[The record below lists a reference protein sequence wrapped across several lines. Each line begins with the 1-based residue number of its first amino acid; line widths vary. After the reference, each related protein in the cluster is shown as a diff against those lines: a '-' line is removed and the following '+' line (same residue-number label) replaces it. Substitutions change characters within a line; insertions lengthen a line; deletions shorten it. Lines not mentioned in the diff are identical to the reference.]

1 MLNLVGG
8 AIDVNVQ
15 SLLTRVIVW
24 AEARSDVSAVALAG
38 SHAHGRARPDSDIDL
53 LILADSPEPLRTA
66 TWLGVFGD
74 VLGVSTEQWGILTA
88 HRVRYS
94 EHNEVEVG
102 VAPSSW
108 GDIPVD
114 AGTYRVVVDGIV
126 IVHDP
131 RGVLQRVITEVKARE
146 SNRS

>member
-1 MLNLVGG
+1 MLNLAGG
-8 AIDVNVQ
+8 EIDVSVG
-15 SLLTRVIVW
+15 SLLRRVTVW
-24 AEARSDVSAVALAG
+24 AEAQDDVSAVALVG
-38 SHAHGRARPDSDIDL
+38 SYAHGRARPDSDIDL
-53 LILADSPEPLRTA
+53 LILSDSPGPLRNA

-74 VLGVSTEQWGILTA
+74 VLDASTEQWGILTA

-94 EHNEVEVG
+94 EYNEVEVG

-114 AGTYRVVVDGIV
+114 AGTYRVVADGIV

-131 RGVLQRVITEVKARE
+131 RGVLQRLITEVKARE